1 MEKNFERFLGKEMD
15 VVLYTGRKMLIVT
28 TGTVCTME
36 GTNESLDVRYRDGR
50 REKYKTNVRE
60 IGYFSNFVRITYNDG
75 SQTFLDF
82 F

>member
-1 MEKNFERFLGKEMD
+1 MRKNFERFLGKEMD
-15 VVLYTGRKMLIVT
+15 VVLDTGKKMLAVT

-50 REKYKTNVRE
+50 SEKYKTNVRE